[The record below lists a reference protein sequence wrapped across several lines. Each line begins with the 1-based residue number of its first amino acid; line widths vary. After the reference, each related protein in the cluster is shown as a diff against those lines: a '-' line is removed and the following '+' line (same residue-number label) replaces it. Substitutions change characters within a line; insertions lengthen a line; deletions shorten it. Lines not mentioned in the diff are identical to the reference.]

1 MSCKA
6 LRLISLINSKK
17 IVECITGNIRIH
29 LIRNVDIEDK
39 YKYKYVDKHIGT
51 NIDRAE
57 KGNEVN
63 NKDINNGLGIVQ
75 HKDGGL

>member
-1 MSCKA
+1 M
-6 LRLISLINSKK
+6 
-17 IVECITGNIRIH
+17 ECITGNIRIH

-39 YKYKYVDKHIGT
+39 YKYVDKYIGT

-63 NKDINNGLGIVQ
+63 NKDINDGLLIWQ
-75 HKDGGL
+75 KAPL